1 MREKKIRVL
10 EAKMYAASKKLK
22 DMNNFNSTGQML
34 RCVKYFERLEKDI
47 EIQKCYL
54 EVE

>member
-22 DMNNFNSTGQML
+22 DMDNFNSKGQML
-34 RCVKYFERLEKDI
+34 RCLTYFERLEKEI

-54 EVE
+54 EIE